1 MENVGK
7 VSYKT
12 IKRRKKI
19 SRAELVFNAFLYLI
33 LGLFAVVTVFP
44 VISMLLFSLNEPLGA
59 GYYGVKLIPHHW
71 TLMNY
76 ANLFE
81 NFIGFRRGAWITF
94 ARTVIGTLS
103 ALISSAMLSYILSRK
118 KFIFKSALSLFWV
131 ITMYAQGGIVPTYI
145 LYRYLNLKE
154 SFWVYIVPGL
164 VGVMHVLVMRTYM
177 KNIPDSLVEA
187 AQLEGAG
194 HLRIFSSIISPIC
207 KPVYA
212 ATALFIA
219 TYHWNSFIDTLLYN
233 RMVPQ
238 YTTLQFELMKY
249 LTELNLYQPAG
260 RSPTPYTVKAAAI
273 FLSIQPLLILY
284 PFLQKHFVDG
294 LTFSGVKD

>member
-44 VISMLLFSLNEPLGA
+44 VISMLLYSLNEPLEA

-76 ANLFE
+76 SNLFE
-81 NFIGFRRGAWITF
+81 NFNGFRRGAWITF

-103 ALISSAMLSYILSRK
+103 ALMSSAMLSYILSRK

-131 ITMYAQGGIVPTYI
+131 ITMYAQGGIVPTYL

-164 VGVMHVLVMRTYM
+164 VGVMHVLVIRTYM
-177 KNIPDSLVEA
+177 KNIPDSLTEA

-194 HLRIFSSIISPIC
+194 HLRIFWSIISPVC

-233 RMVPQ
+233 RMTPQ

-249 LTELNLYQPAG
+249 FNELTIQEIAC
-260 RSPTPYTVKAAAI
+260 RTRTHATVKAAAT
-273 FLSIQPLLILY
+273 FLTIQPLLILY

-294 LTFSGVKD
+294 LTISGVKD